1 MKKLKF
7 LLIALAMLIG
17 FCAEAA
23 LKGPYRAQGLA
34 FYFVH
39 NGGPLKIGANLNS
52 AKNGAVV
59 VKILNADE
67 KEVYWD
73 YVKFTGKK
81 TVAHDFGKNA
91 PAGIY
96 QMRISG
102 LEYTADPISFPTKKY
117 GVSATRCRFNF
128 NTVDQFKEA
137 YF

>member
-1 MKKLKF
+1 MKQLKVF
-7 LLIALAMLIG
+7 LIALAIVIC

-39 NGGPLKIGANLNS
+39 NGGSLKVGVNLNS

-59 VKILNADE
+59 VKIQNADE
-67 KEVYWD
+67 KEVFWD
-73 YVKFTGKK
+73 YIKFTGKK
-81 TVAHDFGKNA
+81 TVTHDFGKNA

-102 LEYTADPISFPTKKY
+102 LEYTADPISFPAKKY
-117 GVSATRCRFNF
+117 IMQKLNQS
-128 NTVDQFKEA
+128 
-137 YF
+137 